1 MDICSAISQRILSLC
16 YEAHWSLHKL
26 AMESG
31 ISPSTI
37 KSIVYG
43 KSHNPGIVT
52 IKIICDGLG
61 ISLVDFFNSR
71 EFDELEQEIR

>member
-1 MDICSAISQRILSLC
+1 MDTCSAIGQRILSLC
-16 YEAHWSLHKL
+16 YDAHWSLHKL

-43 KSHNPGIVT
+43 KSRNPGIVT
-52 IKIICDGLG
+52 IKIICVGFG
-61 ISLVDFFNSR
+61 ISLVEFFNSK
-71 EFDELEQEIR
+71 EFDDLEQEIK